1 MGNVRSSGATAL
13 SETWPVYRLGVIDST
28 NTEAKRRVATG
39 FHDQWLVADQ
49 QTAGRGRQDRQWIS
63 PAGNVYTTALFREP
77 GGLKVALRLP
87 FAAALAV
94 TDVVLEH
101 APGTDVRVKW
111 PNDVRIDRRK
121 VSGILVET
129 GGAGADFW
137 IAAGI
142 GINLLPPPENVTQPA
157 TSLVELG
164 MRAGTPVDAVFLSL
178 RDAFM
183 RRLQQARESFAGT
196 RSNWLARAEA
206 LGQQVQVR
214 AGESMVEGIFEDI
227 EDDGALLLQ
236 LPDGSR
242 RTIRAGEVEIR
253 RS

>member
-1 MGNVRSSGATAL
+1 MGNLCGSGATAL
-13 SETWPVYRLGVIDST
+13 SEAWPVYRMSVIDST

-63 PAGNVYTTALFREP
+63 PAGNVYATALFREP
-77 GGLKVALRLP
+77 GGLPVALRLP

-129 GGAGADFW
+129 GSAGTDFW
-137 IAAGI
+137 VAAGM
-142 GINLLPPPENVTQPA
+142 GINLMPPPGNVTQPA
-157 TSLVELG
+157 TSLHELG
-164 MRAGTPVDAVFLSL
+164 MRPGTPVDAVFSSL
-178 RDAFM
+178 RLAFA
-183 RRLQQARESFAGT
+183 RRVVQAREGFRGT
-196 RSNWLARAEA
+196 RKDWLARAEA
-206 LGQQVQVR
+206 LGQTVQVR
-214 AGESMVEGIFEDI
+214 AGETMAEGIFEDM
-227 EDDGALLLQ
+227 EDDGALLLR

-242 RTIRAGEVEIR
+242 RTIRAGEIDIS

>member
-1 MGNVRSSGATAL
+1 M
-13 SETWPVYRLGVIDST
+13 GVIDST

-49 QTAGRGRQDRQWIS
+49 QTAGRGRQDREWIS

-77 GGLKVALRLP
+77 GGLPVALRLP

-111 PNDVRIDRRK
+111 PNDVRIAHRK

-137 IAAGI
+137 IAAGM
-142 GINLLPPPENVTQPA
+142 GINLLPPPESVSQPA
-157 TSLVELG
+157 TSLHELG
-164 MRAGTPVDAVFLSL
+164 MRPGTPVDAVFSSL
-178 RDAFM
+178 QQAFM
-183 RRLQQARESFAGT
+183 RRLQQARSGFAGT
-196 RSNWLARAEA
+196 RADWLARAEA
-206 LGQQVQVR
+206 LGKHVQVR
-214 AGESMVEGIFEDI
+214 AGDTMAEGIFEDLG
-227 EDDGALLLQ
+227 DDGALLLR

-242 RTIRAGEVEIR
+242 RTIRAGEIDIR